1 MKKIMI
7 VLLSILSLWG
17 CVSSS
22 SIVDYKGD
30 KVDIELKNYSISA
43 ELISVQD
50 EELIVVYLK
59 RVSEFYQT
67 YKIASVKFKDIKSIS
82 AQPYDNTAK
91 SSVLYFQIIPAAI
104 VGIVAASYSESSSS
118 IAVAPIL
125 MIPGLITYLIYNS
138 AMPEPLVWDNSMPV
152 TLLNEFRPYA
162 RVPYALSDEQLTE
175 LLKLY
180 YQDKIDIL
188 K

>member
-1 MKKIMI
+1 MKKIII
-7 VLLSILSLWG
+7 VLLSTVALCS

-30 KVDIELKNYSISA
+30 KVDIELKNNSISA

-50 EELIVVYLK
+50 EELIVVYMK
-59 RVSEFYQT
+59 IVSQFYQA
-67 YKIASVKFKDIKSIS
+67 YKIGSVKFKDIKSIS

-104 VGIVAASYSESSSS
+104 VGIVAASYSESSSA
-118 IAVAPIL
+118 ILLAPIL

-152 TLLNEFRPYA
+152 TLLNEFRLYA
-162 RVPYALSDEQLTE
+162 RVPYALSDEQLSE

-180 YQDKIDIL
+180 YQDKIETL

>member
-7 VLLSILSLWG
+7 VLLSTLALWG
-17 CVSSS
+17 CGSSS
-22 SIVDYKGD
+22 LIIDYKGG
-30 KVDIELKNYSISA
+30 KVDIELKNNSISA

-50 EELIVVYLK
+50 DELIVVYMK
-59 RVSEFYQT
+59 RVSEFNQIN
-67 YKIASVKFKDIKSIS
+67 KIASINFNDIKSIS

-104 VGIVAASYSESSSS
+104 VGIVAASYSESSYA

-138 AMPEPLVWDNSMPV
+138 AIPEPFVWRNSMPV

-180 YQDKIDIL
+180 HQDKIETL